1 MSQYGYSE
9 SRCVANNNNNAA
21 NALCDMQF
29 VERGC
34 LFSASTGKGAG
45 QLRVNRQTP
54 KSVGWGDNNNDDD
67 DDEMIRLLSPDALQ
81 DKFPWLNADDVLLG
95 SYGAS
100 VEVWFDPWSFLQIL
114 KLKNES
120 MGINWALR
128 LNSLEMVPYQ

>member
-1 MSQYGYSE
+1 
-9 SRCVANNNNNAA
+9 
-21 NALCDMQF
+21 MQF

-54 KSVGWGDNNNDDD
+54 KSVGWADNNNDDDDD

-100 VEVWFDPWSFLQIL
+100 VEVLVRSVV
-114 KLKNES
+114 
-120 MGINWALR
+120 
-128 LNSLEMVPYQ
+128 VPSNTETQKRIHGDQLGAPIE